1 MFERFFPDTTV
12 SSTYAIDYEKL
23 YEEGYRGILFD
34 IDNTLV
40 EHGKEATEQAK
51 RLFSRLKKIGY
62 ECCLISNNKK
72 KRVHSFNE
80 KIGVH
85 TVFNAHKP
93 AKKGYFYAMELMN
106 TRPEN
111 TIFVGDQLFTDIFGA
126 KRIGLKNFLKNEKLW
141 CVVAGAA
148 AVIVG
153 KKVFTS
159 PKTRS
164 VAVTGLAKGM
174 KLQKDAKAK
183 FQSMKDDAA
192 DLCYDAKA
200 EAGIETETETEVEE

>member
-1 MFERFFPDTTV
+1 M
-12 SSTYAIDYEKL
+12 
-23 YEEGYRGILFD
+23 
-34 IDNTLV
+34 
-40 EHGKEATEQAK
+40 
-51 RLFSRLKKIGY
+51 
-62 ECCLISNNKK
+62 
-72 KRVHSFNE
+72 
-80 KIGVH
+80 
-85 TVFNAHKP
+85 
-93 AKKGYFYAMELMN
+93 
-106 TRPEN
+106 
-111 TIFVGDQLFTDIFGA
+111 
-126 KRIGLKNFLKNEKLW
+126 KNFLKNEKLW

-200 EAGIETETETEVEE
+200 EAGIEAETETEATVEEVVAPAEQATTEETAVAEGDSTAVEAPAAETEAAPAE

>member
-1 MFERFFPDTTV
+1 M
-12 SSTYAIDYEKL
+12 
-23 YEEGYRGILFD
+23 
-34 IDNTLV
+34 
-40 EHGKEATEQAK
+40 
-51 RLFSRLKKIGY
+51 
-62 ECCLISNNKK
+62 
-72 KRVHSFNE
+72 
-80 KIGVH
+80 
-85 TVFNAHKP
+85 
-93 AKKGYFYAMELMN
+93 
-106 TRPEN
+106 
-111 TIFVGDQLFTDIFGA
+111 
-126 KRIGLKNFLKNEKLW
+126 KNFLKNEKLW

-192 DLCYDAKA
+192 ELCYDAKA
-200 EAGIETETETEVEE
+200 ALKQKLKQKLKNNEIFYCI